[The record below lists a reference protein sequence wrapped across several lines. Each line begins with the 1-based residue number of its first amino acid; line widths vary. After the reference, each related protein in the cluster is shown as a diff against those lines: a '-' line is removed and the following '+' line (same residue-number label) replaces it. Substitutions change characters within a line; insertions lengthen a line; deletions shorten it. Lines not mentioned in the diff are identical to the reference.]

1 MPVDEGKVIKVRATA
16 NTHVIAITTN
26 NFVAT
31 L

>member
-1 MPVDEGKVIKVRATA
+1 VIKVRATA

>member
-1 MPVDEGKVIKVRATA
+1 MPVDEGKVVRVRATA
-16 NTHVIAITTN
+16 DTNVIAITAS